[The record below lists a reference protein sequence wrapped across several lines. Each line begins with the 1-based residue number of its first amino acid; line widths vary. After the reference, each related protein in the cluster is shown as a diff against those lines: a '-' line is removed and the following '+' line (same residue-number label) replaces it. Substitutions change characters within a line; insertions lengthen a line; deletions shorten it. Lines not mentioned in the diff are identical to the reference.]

1 MTQERDTRNTIHN
14 LRRRAESALTQKTRG
29 ASDISALSPEDLQK
43 LVYELQIHQI
53 ELEMQNEELLQAQ
66 IKLEELKDRYLDLYD
81 FAPVGYVTLSD
92 RGIILEANL
101 TAVRLLGI
109 ERELL
114 IKRPFSRLICK
125 ADADTFHLHVNRVFE
140 SGDEQTCEVKLVKR
154 DGTLFHAQ
162 LASNPVKDL
171 GGLRTRCHTVLTNI
185 TDIKLAEAGL
195 REKTDALER
204 SNKDLEQFAYVAAHD
219 LREPLVGAAA
229 YLKLLERR
237 SAKLLDKEARKCLS
251 KSFEIVQR
259 MDWLI
264 QGLLAYSR
272 VSDKQQKFEPTD
284 CNSCLSDAL
293 ANLRSAIDEGGARI
307 TTDHLPT
314 VMAIPVH
321 ITQLFQNL
329 VGNAIKYRGNVPL
342 QIHLGAESANS
353 EYQFWVRDNGMGIEP
368 PNFER
373 IFQIFQRVDNS
384 SSPIGTGIGLAT
396 CKKIV
401 ERHGGRIWVESEPG
415 KGSTFRFTFPAIRRT
430 EFEPCA
436 PLD

>member
-14 LRRRAESALTQKTRG
+14 LRRRAESALTQKTGG
-29 ASDISALSPEDLQK
+29 ALDISALSPEDVQK
-43 LVYELQIHQI
+43 LFYELQIHQI
-53 ELEMQNEELLQAQ
+53 ELEMQNEELRQTQLV
-66 IKLEELKDRYLDLYD
+66 LEASRDNFSELYD

-92 RGIILEANL
+92 KGIILEANL

-114 IKRPFSRLICK
+114 IKRPFSRLVCK
-125 ADADTFHLHVNRVFE
+125 EDADTFYLHVNRVFE

-162 LASNPVKDL
+162 LESNSVKDL
-171 GGLRTRCHTVLTNI
+171 GGLRTSCHTVLTNI
-185 TDIKLAEAGL
+185 TQRKLAEADL
-195 REKTDALER
+195 REKTEALER

-237 SAKLLDKEARKCLS
+237 ATKILDKEARKCLS

-264 QGLLAYSR
+264 QGLLDYSR
-272 VSDKQQKFEPTD
+272 VSGKQQKFEPTD
-284 CNSCLSDAL
+284 CNSCFSDAL
-293 ANLRSAIDEGGARI
+293 SNLRSAINESGARV
-307 TTDHLPT
+307 TTYHLPT

-329 VGNAIKYRGNVPL
+329 IGNAIKYRGNIPL
-342 QIHLGAESANS
+342 QIHVGAESANS

-401 ERHGGRIWVESEPG
+401 ERHGGRIWVESQPG
-415 KGSTFRFTFPAIRRT
+415 KGSTFRFTFPVIPRAESER
-430 EFEPCA
+430 
-436 PLD
+436 